1 MALQV
6 TGDVAPRA
14 TAQTGQGLPV
24 GEIAGP
30 IENDVHWVRPDRP
43 PLYRQPWAYVT
54 LLVPIV
60 IAAGGFAYRRS
71 AWGGTGATDD
81 DASEGLDDAQR
92 HLQGAHRHL
101 RAGETRTFYQ
111 TVERALARH
120 LARHDVPAADR
131 EALHDLLDACEQAQF
146 TPAEPSHEAMEAAL
160 DQAQTLLL
168 RLDDALP
175 PRSTLESA

>member
-1 MALQV
+1 
-6 TGDVAPRA
+6 
-14 TAQTGQGLPV
+14 
-24 GEIAGP
+24 
-30 IENDVHWVRPDRP
+30 
-43 PLYRQPWAYVT
+43 
-54 LLVPIV
+54 VPIV

-71 AWGGTGATDD
+71 AWGGAGATDD
-81 DASEGLDDAQR
+81 DASEGLDAAQR

-111 TVERALARH
+111 TVERALLTFLAARLGLGDTRSGTTRDALARH
-120 LARHDVPAADR
+120 LVRHDVPDADR